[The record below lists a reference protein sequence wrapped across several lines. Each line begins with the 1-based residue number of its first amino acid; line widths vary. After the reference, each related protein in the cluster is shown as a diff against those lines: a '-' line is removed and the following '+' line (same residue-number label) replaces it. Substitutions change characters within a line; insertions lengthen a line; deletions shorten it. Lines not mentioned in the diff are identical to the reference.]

1 MTKTIYVHDKARIEA
16 FLRRDPILHMF
27 GLGDLDDFYWPYTSW
42 YGLEDN
48 NEIQQLVLT
57 YIDAPNLVLM
67 ALTNERPEQ
76 MRQLLESI
84 IHLLPKQL
92 YVHLS
97 PGLADV
103 LATAYHLHPHG
114 KFIKMALNNSVG
126 LSKVNTSAG
135 TQLTIEDLPK
145 IERFYQESY
154 PENVFNKRML
164 QTGQY
169 FGVCQDGRLLGIAGI
184 HVYSPQYR
192 VAVLGNI
199 ATHPDFRRQGV
210 ATAVTARLCQS
221 LKKTVDH
228 IGLLVQADN
237 ASAIACYTKLGFVQ
251 HSTVEVYSLEGNE
264 PVAWVLRA
272 FRVG

>member
-1 MTKTIYVHDKARIEA
+1 MAKTIYVHDKAHIEA

-42 YGLEDN
+42 YALTDED
-48 NEIQQLVLT
+48 EIQQLILT
-57 YIDAPNLVLM
+57 YIDAPVLVMM
-67 ALTNERPEQ
+67 ALTNERLEQ
-76 MRQLLESI
+76 MQQLLASI
-84 IHLLPKQL
+84 IHLLPPRL

-103 LATAYHLHPHG
+103 LATSYHAHPRG
-114 KFIKMALNNSVG
+114 NFLKMALANFDG
-126 LSKVNTSAG
+126 FDKVNTSAV
-135 TQLTIEDLPK
+135 TQLTIKDLPK

-154 PENVFNKRML
+154 PENDFNTRML
-164 QTGQY
+164 QTGRY
-169 FGVCQDGRLLGIAGI
+169 FGVFRDGRLMGIAGI

-221 LKKTVDH
+221 LMETVDH
-228 IGLLVQADN
+228 IGLLVHAN
-237 ASAIACYTKLGFVQ
+237 NTNAIACYARLGFVQ
-251 HSTVEVYSLEGNE
+251 HSTVEVYSLE
-264 PVAWVLRA
+264 
-272 FRVG
+272 RVKG

>member
-42 YGLEDN
+42 YALEDN
-48 NEIQQLVLT
+48 NEIQQLILT

-67 ALTNERPEQ
+67 ALTQEHPEQ
-76 MRQLLESI
+76 MRHLLGSI
-84 IHLLPKQL
+84 IHLLPQRL
-92 YVHLS
+92 YIHLS
-97 PGLADV
+97 PGLADIFT
-103 LATAYHLHPHG
+103 AAYHWHSHG
-114 KFIKMALNNSVG
+114 NFLKMALAHPDR
-126 LSKVNTSAG
+126 LHQVNISAVR
-135 TQLTIEDLPK
+135 QLTTKDMPK

-169 FGVCQDGRLLGIAGI
+169 FGVFRDGRLLGIAGI
-184 HVYSPQYR
+184 HVYSPHYR

-221 LKKTVDH
+221 LEETVDH
-228 IGLLVQADN
+228 IGLLVHADN
-237 ASAIACYTKLGFVQ
+237 TNAIACYAGLGFVQ
-251 HSTVEVYSLEGNE
+251 HSTVEVYSLE
-264 PVAWVLRA
+264 R
-272 FRVG
+272 